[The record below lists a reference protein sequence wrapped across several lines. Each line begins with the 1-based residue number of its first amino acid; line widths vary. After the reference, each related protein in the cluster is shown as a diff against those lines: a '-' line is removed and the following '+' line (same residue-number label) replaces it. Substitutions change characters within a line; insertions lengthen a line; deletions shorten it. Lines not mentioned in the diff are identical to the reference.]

1 MTVAH
6 VAINSPRI
14 STVNSDL
21 NFKTKPAVDTYDQT
35 TVSIRKRMSK
45 TIS

>member
-14 STVNSDL
+14 ATVNSDL
-21 NFKTKPAVDTYDQT
+21 NFKSKPAVDTSD
-35 TVSIRKRMSK
+35 
-45 TIS
+45 